1 MTIATARTEPL
12 TADTSVEA
20 VESTHISGSADGWV
34 RPTAPQRHQHEA
46 TPEIVELVGALN
58 GTAGE
63 GVNAERG
70 RRHGAGLLLDHLCRC
85 LGGGWQERWAAS
97 GLDQVG
103 PDGFRQAVCA
113 AAGLS
118 ASAARLW
125 QLSSGLGALMAVD
138 VIRPSFDFLLGARLN
153 HTWTRLLAW
162 RQDPHADILDRVGCT
177 AQTRSRATALLA
189 RLVVVTGRPVSELTV
204 EDLLACRAAVLARS
218 NQTVGLG
225 HLWLCLADAGIV
237 EGTLAEALRP
247 GRKSVTELVD
257 RYDLAS
263 RPARNLLIA
272 YLTERSVNVDY
283 STLRGLVTH
292 LCLRFWKQVEQLAP
306 GIDTIDLPDDVAA
319 AWKEAVRWRTDH
331 NGTRVRTRGV
341 MDTLMT
347 VRGFYA
353 DLIQLAHEDPGRWAQ
368 WACRPPVS
376 EAEVKAYR
384 KWRLSLRSEMHQRT
398 RARAVHVGQLADVA
412 ERTYQRMRVLLDA
425 ARAAGSGEQFTVEST
440 TWRRVDGASHP
451 QAHPRVVPVDAIG
464 EPVGERLDMVIE
476 EEDAFWGFAVV
487 EVLRHTGI
495 RIEELL
501 ELSQLDLHIYQ
512 HPDPAVGTVLLLHVN
527 PSKQDRE
534 RMVVVPPEL
543 AAVFAAMSRRIR
555 SAVDS
560 RETALPAL
568 VACDYGECVNSEPL
582 PFLFQR
588 TAGRGFKGTTRP
600 MHKTYVARV
609 LNKVVAA
616 ADLRGLDGTLLD
628 FTPHDF
634 RRIFATDAVAAG
646 LPPHLIQKLMGHA
659 TLATTQA
666 YAAVFPDDVIRGHRA
681 FIHNRRSLRPADEYR
696 DVTAEEW
703 DEFEQH
709 FPKRKIAIGD
719 CMRAYG
725 TNCVHEYACEQCK
738 LARPDPDAEPRLQ
751 RTRDGLVDQ
760 LDEARQRGW
769 LGEIERLTHILAAVG
784 DKLGEIERATR
795 RVATVE
801 LMAPPRRRTKPST

>member
-1 MTIATARTEPL
+1 VTILPVAGEPAPVGGDVDTGGSTKSWPGAAPRRYQQATVSEILELLAGLDGVAGE
-12 TADTSVEA
+12 SVDA
-20 VESTHISGSADGWV
+20 GWV
-34 RPTAPQRHQHEA
+34 R
-46 TPEIVELVGALN
+46 
-58 GTAGE
+58 
-63 GVNAERG
+63 
-70 RRHGAGLLLDHLCRC
+70 RRGAGRLLDHL
-85 LGGGWQERWAAS
+85 GGFPGEGWQDHWAAS
-97 GLDQVG
+97 GLEQVG
-103 PDGFRQAVCA
+103 PARFRHAVCE
-113 AAGLS
+113 AAGVS

-125 QLSSGLGALMAVD
+125 QLTSGLGALLTVD
-138 VIRPSFDFLLGARLN
+138 VVRPSFEFLLGARLD
-153 HTWTRLLAW
+153 HTWRRLLAW
-162 RQDPHADILDRVGCT
+162 RRDPHADILDRVGCT
-177 AQTRSRATALLA
+177 AQTRARATGLLA
-189 RLVVVTGRPVSELTV
+189 RLVVTGRPVAELTV
-204 EDLLACRAAVLARS
+204 EDLLACREAVLARCD
-218 NQTVGLG
+218 QAVGLG

-237 EGTLAEALRP
+237 EGSLAEALRP
-247 GRKSVTELVD
+247 GRKSVAELVD
-257 RYDLAS
+257 RYGLAS
-263 RPARNLLIA
+263 RPVRNLLVA

-283 STLRGLVTH
+283 STLRGLVAEV
-292 LCLRFWKQVEQLAP
+292 CLRFWKQVEGLAP

-319 AWKEAVRWRTDH
+319 AWKEAVRWRTDT
-331 NGTRVRTRGV
+331 NGKRVPRRGV
-341 MDTLMT
+341 LSTLMT
-347 VRGFYA
+347 VRGMYA

-398 RARAVHVGQLADVA
+398 RARAVHVGELADVA
-412 ERTYQRMRVLLDA
+412 ERTWQRMRVLLDA
-425 ARAAGSGEQFTVEST
+425 ARAAAPGERFTVEST

-451 QAHPRVVPVDAIG
+451 QAHPRIVAVDAG
-464 EPVGERLDMVIE
+464 GDPVGERFDMVIE

-501 ELSQLDLHIYQ
+501 ELTQLDLHTYT

-534 RMVVVPPEL
+534 RMVVVSPEL
-543 AAVFAAMSRRIR
+543 AAVFAAMARRVR
-555 SAVDS
+555 AAVGSTD
-560 RETALPAL
+560 TALPAV
-568 VACDYGECVNSEPL
+568 VAYDYGECVNSEPL

-588 TAGRGFKGTTRP
+588 TAGRGLKGTTRP

-616 ADLRGLDGTLLD
+616 ADLRGPDGARLD

-634 RRIFATDAVAAG
+634 RRIFATDALAAG

-666 YAAVFPDDVIRGHRA
+666 YAAVFPDDVIRAHRA

-696 DVTAEEW
+696 AVTSEEW

-709 FPKRKIAIGD
+709 FAKRKIAIGD

-738 LARPDPDAEPRLQ
+738 LARPDPDARPRLQ
-751 RTRDGLVDQ
+751 RTRDGLVEQ

-769 LGEIERLTHILAAVG
+769 PGEIERLEHILAAV
-784 DKLGEIERATR
+784 DEKLDEIQRANR
-795 RVATVE
+795 RLT
-801 LMAPPRRRTKPST
+801 MTSIPPPRPARPRTEPPSGISGS